1 MNYRKTILHV
11 DDDPQL
17 TRLVAQ
23 YLRPLGYE
31 VTSLND
37 PTQTLRVLSELQHR
51 LVLLDIEMPKVS
63 GLDLL
68 QQIKHA
74 HGGSQ
79 VIMLTGLVSTQ
90 TLLQSYR
97 WGAEFCIFKP
107 MMSVAP
113 LLEAVEAV
121 FRKIDHWWSAL
132 EELGKQRRSLE
143 GSGSRPLPEAAFE
156 VPASQ
161 CVATAGLQEGSAQWT
176 LA

>member
-23 YLRPLGYE
+23 HLRPLGYE

-37 PTQTLRVLSELQHR
+37 PTQALQVLSESHHR
-51 LVLLDIEMPKVS
+51 LVLLDIDMPHVN

-68 QQIKHA
+68 RQIKHA
-74 HGGSQ
+74 YGGSQ

-107 MMSVAP
+107 LTSVAP

-132 EELGKQRRSLE
+132 EELSRQRRSVE
-143 GSGSRPLPEAAFE
+143 SSGTWYLSAAAPQ
-156 VPASQ
+156 VPSSQ
-161 CVATAGLQEGSAQWT
+161 LDATAGLQESLTQ
-176 LA
+176 

>member
-17 TRLVAQ
+17 TRLVGQ

-37 PTQTLRVLSELQHR
+37 PTQTLRALRESQHR
-51 LVLLDIEMPKVS
+51 LVLLDIEMPEAN

-79 VIMLTGLVSTQ
+79 VIMLTGLVSMQ

-107 MMSVAP
+107 MTSVAP
-113 LLEAVEAV
+113 LLEAVETV

-132 EELGKQRRSLE
+132 EELGKQRRNLE
-143 GSGSRPLPEAAFE
+143 RSGPCPLQETTPE

-161 CVATAGLQEGSAQWT
+161 LVATAGIQEGLAQWT
-176 LA
+176 PA

>member
-17 TRLVAQ
+17 TRLVAH
-23 YLRPLGYE
+23 YLQPLGYE

-51 LVLLDIEMPKVS
+51 LVLLDIDMPEAN

-68 QQIKHA
+68 QQIKHT

-107 MMSVAP
+107 MTNVAP

-132 EELGKQRRSLE
+132 EELGKQRRNLE
-143 GSGSRPLPEAAFE
+143 NGGGLPLPEAALE
-156 VPASQ
+156 VPISQ
-161 CVATAGLQEGSAQWT
+161 LVATTGLQEG
-176 LA
+176 